1 MPEKAANQLDLGRF
15 GIPDNSFR
23 RRSRIRRLHRFAAW
37 IGRRSIDRALPS
49 DPGAV
54 VLEKA
59 RKFRTLF
66 GVMIDY
72 KPQCQQG
79 GNS

>member
-1 MPEKAANQLDLGRF
+1 M
-15 GIPDNSFR
+15 
-23 RRSRIRRLHRFAAW
+23 RRLHRFAAW
-37 IGRRSIDRALPS
+37 IGRRSIDDPT

-54 VLEKA
+54 VVEKA
-59 RKFRTLF
+59 RKFHALF

-72 KPQCQQG
+72 KPECQQG